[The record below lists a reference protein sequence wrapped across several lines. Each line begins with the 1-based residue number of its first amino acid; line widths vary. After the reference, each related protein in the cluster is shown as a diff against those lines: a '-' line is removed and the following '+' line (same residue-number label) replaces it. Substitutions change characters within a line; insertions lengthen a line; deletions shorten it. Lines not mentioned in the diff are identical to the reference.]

1 MDPISLCLLAAGLVK
16 NIQASCELYRS
27 AKESFVE
34 IKATADEVIAI
45 GKEVHGFWG
54 QLLAFFGSK
63 PKPQD
68 AKPQAAKPVAKNK
81 KSAYVAVDET
91 QVKVDIVK
99 NLTEFFKLQEQ
110 LAAHIREEEEKSQT
124 VYDPDQNLMEA
135 ALKRVMAQQEMDRL
149 VVQIR
154 ECMVYQSPPEMGAL
168 YSEVFKMREVIAE
181 EQEKAR
187 LKEEAKKREAA
198 WLHRQEERNL
208 QAKLAAVVV
217 TFIFLLYL
225 WLWLLL
231 ISRWGKT

>member
-1 MDPISLCLLAAGLVK
+1 LVK
-16 NIQASCELYRS
+16 NIQAGCELYKQ

-45 GKEVHGFWG
+45 GKEVHGFWN

-63 PKPQD
+63 PKPAAT
-68 AKPQAAKPVAKNK
+68 AKPLAKK

-91 QVKVDIVK
+91 QVKIDIVK

-149 VVQIR
+149 VIQIR
-154 ECMVYQSPPEMGAL
+154 ETMVYQSPPEMGAL
-168 YSEVFKMREVIAE
+168 YSEVFKMREVISE

-208 QAKLAAVVV
+208 QAKLAAVVA
-217 TFIFLLYL
+217 TSIFLLYL
-225 WLWLLL
+225 WLWLWFV
-231 ISRWGKT
+231 SHWGKK